1 MDFQTILQNHMS
13 LSQII
18 TDIMVVCMII
28 GAVDLI
34 LGNKFGLGDQFN
46 EGFRSFASL
55 AVSMSGIIVL
65 IPIIGGA
72 VGPFLSKVYEV
83 TGIDPSVFVGS
94 IIAADMGGYQLAVEL
109 SSTDYMA
116 SLGGMILGC
125 TMGANIVFNIPVSLG
140 IIKEED
146 RGAMAKGV
154 LYGFITI
161 PVAYFVSGL
170 ILGTPLSLLA
180 VNLIPIIL
188 FSAIIAVLLW
198 KVPALITKIF
208 IIFGRIVAAA
218 ATISTVI
225 AIAQH
230 LTGITVV
237 PGMGSITDAMG
248 IVVTCVFVLPGAYVF
263 VTLLSRILRKPFA
276 AFGRLLH
283 INETSTLGLL
293 TTLANAVPTFSLIKD
308 MDERGK
314 VINFA
319 FLVSA
324 SFALGDHLAFCS
336 AMNAEIVPAMLIG
349 KLSGAVAAV
358 VVAHFMTRS
367 KNTES

>member
-1 MDFQTILQNHMS
+1 MDFPTILQNHMN

-18 TDIMVVCMII
+18 TDIMVICMLI

-34 LGNKFGLGDQFN
+34 LGNKFGLGEKFS
-46 EGFRSFASL
+46 EGFISFASL

-72 VGPFLSKVYEV
+72 VGPLLSKVYNA

-94 IIAADMGGYQLAVEL
+94 IIAADMGGYQLAGEL
-109 SSTDYMA
+109 SHTDYMA
-116 SLGGMILGC
+116 SLGGMLLGC

-140 IIKEED
+140 IIREED

-154 LYGFITI
+154 LFGFITI
-161 PVAYFVSGL
+161 PVSYFVGGL
-170 ILGTPLSLLA
+170 ILGAPLSLIA

-188 FSAIIAVLLW
+188 FAALIAVMLW
-198 KVPALITKIF
+198 KAPNMITKIF
-208 IIFGRIVAAA
+208 IAFGRLVAAI

-225 AIAQH
+225 ALAQH

-237 PGMGSITDAMG
+237 PGMGSITDAMN
-248 IVVTCVFVLPGAYVF
+248 VVLACVFVLPGAYVF
-263 VTLLSRILRKPFA
+263 VTLLSRVLKKPFA
-276 AFGRLLH
+276 AFGRILRV
-283 INETSTLGLL
+283 NETSTLGLL
-293 TTLANAVPTFSLIKD
+293 TSLANAVPTFSLIKD

-314 VINFA
+314 IINFA

-336 AMNAEIVPAMLIG
+336 AMNAEIVPALLAG

-358 VVAHFMTRS
+358 LLAYFTTR
-367 KNTES
+367 KKTN